1 MTVLREAGGVT
12 FSDGYSVM
20 ETVWVVIQRDPDR
33 FKFFLDMEEAKAEK
47 KRTSGGGSELWSR
60 TMYEAMDGSIMNWS
74 NFTQDKRKKL

>member
-12 FSDGYSVM
+12 FSDGYSVY

-33 FKFFLDMEEAKAEK
+33 FKFLLDMEEAKAEA
-47 KRTSGGGSELWSR
+47 KRVRGELWSR

-74 NFTQDKRKKL
+74 NFTQDKRKL